1 MVESKLVVLLGEYV
15 LFTHSFRREG
25 NGEFIL
31 KSSSCRKHFKKKA
44 AKKPNVFFFFF
55 AFYRF
60 IVAFT

>member
-44 AKKPNVFFFFF
+44 AKKPNVFFF

>member
-44 AKKPNVFFFFF
+44 AKKPNVFFFFLLS
-55 AFYRF
+55 
-60 IVAFT
+60 IDLL